1 MKIIA
6 TIGPSSM
13 KSQVLRQLITSGLES
28 IRLNFSHFHDEE
40 FDKIVAEV
48 RNSNKKV
55 EIIGDLR
62 GRKVRVSEIVFST
75 YKIHMED
82 IVYFCGEDMYNYL
95 LKDKRILKNLI
106 PLNINSKN
114 INKYKVNKIS
124 MKDDTMNFEVL
135 DQSKGIIKARVLNE
149 GIIRGGKGCNIPSL
163 AMDGGKLSTLDKESI
178 IWALNHDIHSF
189 CQSYVESKKDII
201 ELKEFVKKNN
211 KSSKDISYYGKVE
224 TKKGINNIEE
234 ICENVDGI
242 IIARGDLMP
251 ECGIKDA
258 VKNQHIAINKLKEK
272 GYEGKIIMATHLLDS
287 MIKGNRARYTEV
299 ESIFSFIVNGING
312 FLLAGETSIGKHPV
326 ETFLFLKSLIEYYN

>member
-124 MKDDTMNFEVL
+124 LYFNDIQYT
-135 DQSKGIIKARVLNE
+135 AA
-149 GIIRGGKGCNIPSL
+149 PS
-163 AMDGGKLSTLDKESI
+163 ADKNGWYAPYFDS
-178 IWALNHDIHSF
+178 SV
-189 CQSYVESKKDII
+189 SYN
-201 ELKEFVKKNN
+201 KN
-211 KSSKDISYYGKVE
+211 
-224 TKKGINNIEE
+224 
-234 ICENVDGI
+234 
-242 IIARGDLMP
+242 
-251 ECGIKDA
+251 
-258 VKNQHIAINKLKEK
+258 
-272 GYEGKIIMATHLLDS
+272 
-287 MIKGNRARYTEV
+287 
-299 ESIFSFIVNGING
+299 
-312 FLLAGETSIGKHPV
+312 
-326 ETFLFLKSLIEYYN
+326 

>member
-82 IVYFCGEDMYNYL
+82 IVYFCGEDMYDYL
-95 LKDKRILKNLI
+95 LKDERLLKSLI
-106 PLNINSKN
+106 PLNINSSN
-114 INKYKVNKIS
+114 INKNKINKIS

-135 DQSKGIIKARVLNE
+135 DQSKGIIKSRVLNE
-149 GIIRGGKGCNIPSL
+149 GIIRGGKGCNIPEL
-163 AMDGGKLSTLDKESI
+163 TIDGPGLSILDKESI
-178 IWALNHDIHSF
+178 IWGLNHGLDSF
-189 CQSYVESKKDII
+189 CQSYVESEKDII
-201 ELKEFVKKNN
+201 ELKEFVEKNN
-211 KSSKDISYYGKVE
+211 KRNKEILYYGKIE
-224 TKKGINNIEE
+224 TKKGINSIEK
-234 ICENVDGI
+234 ICDSVDEI

-251 ECGIKDA
+251 ECGIEDA
-258 VKNQHIAINKLKEK
+258 VKNQYIAINKLKK
-272 GYEGKIIMATHLLDS
+272 KVMKI
-287 MIKGNRARYTEV
+287 K
-299 ESIFSFIVNGING
+299 
-312 FLLAGETSIGKHPV
+312 
-326 ETFLFLKSLIEYYN
+326 